1 MDFTGVAN
9 VRSRHDLQGGEPRL
23 AVDGPPGGGR
33 GNTRS
38 AALLSRRRR
47 AADAIAR
54 PHVQILV
61 LACIVRQAHGVTVP
75 ALSTDE
81 ERVWRNLMRLV
92 FLLPRALGEDLQ
104 RTCGLSSTQY
114 SVLMHLSES
123 PEAQLRMSDL
133 AGRVSLSPS
142 RITRVVDQM
151 SSVGLVERRR
161 PETSDGRST
170 MAVLTEQGRSAL
182 RQAWPHHL
190 ESVRT
195 LAFDHLSAEET
206 RTLGRILERLAD
218 HVEDPR

>member
-1 MDFTGVAN
+1 
-9 VRSRHDLQGGEPRL
+9 
-23 AVDGPPGGGR
+23 
-33 GNTRS
+33 
-38 AALLSRRRR
+38 
-47 AADAIAR
+47 
-54 PHVQILV
+54 
-61 LACIVRQAHGVTVP
+61 VTVP
-75 ALSTDE
+75 ALNTDE

-123 PEAQLRMSDL
+123 PDSQLRMSDL

-151 SSVGLVERRR
+151 SSAGLVERRR

-170 MAVLTEQGRSAL
+170 MAVLTEQGMSTL

-195 LAFDHLSAEET
+195 LAFDHLSAAET

-218 HVEDPR
+218 HVDAPR

>member
-1 MDFTGVAN
+1 
-9 VRSRHDLQGGEPRL
+9 
-23 AVDGPPGGGR
+23 
-33 GNTRS
+33 
-38 AALLSRRRR
+38 
-47 AADAIAR
+47 
-54 PHVQILV
+54 
-61 LACIVRQAHGVTVP
+61 VTVP

-123 PEAQLRMSDL
+123 PESQLRMSDL

-151 SSVGLVERRR
+151 SSAGLVERRR

-170 MAVLTEQGRSAL
+170 MAVLTEEGRSTL
-182 RQAWPHHL
+182 RRAWPHHL

-195 LAFDHLSAEET
+195 LAFDHLSAKET

>member
-1 MDFTGVAN
+1 
-9 VRSRHDLQGGEPRL
+9 
-23 AVDGPPGGGR
+23 
-33 GNTRS
+33 
-38 AALLSRRRR
+38 
-47 AADAIAR
+47 
-54 PHVQILV
+54 
-61 LACIVRQAHGVTVP
+61 VTVP

-123 PEAQLRMSDL
+123 PDGQLRMSDL
-133 AGRVSLSPS
+133 AGRVNLSPS

-151 SSVGLVERRR
+151 SSAGLVERRR

-170 MAVLTEQGRSAL
+170 MAVLTDQGISTL